1 MDPFINTIES
11 VRKRPCRKTHEGP
24 CQPSFSFKHVLQ
36 LTEDVVKFTR
46 KAENVS
52 ISSNIDNPEAGFDA
66 IMQVAVCQVRYIWQS

>member
-24 CQPSFSFKHVLQ
+24 CQPSFSFQHVLQ